1 MPRRYVPDRG
11 EIVWL
16 QFTPQVGHERAG
28 RSPALVISPRAYNE
42 KVGLALFC
50 PITSQIKGY
59 PFEVVLPRG
68 LKATG
73 AVLSDQIKS
82 LDWRAR
88 KAKRIDNAPRQVL
101 DEVLAKIALLV
112 ENA

>member
-1 MPRRYVPDRG
+1 MPRRYVPRRG
-11 EIVWL
+11 DIAWL
-16 QFTPQVGHERAG
+16 QFTPQAGHEQGG
-28 RSPALVISPRAYNE
+28 RRPALVISPRAYNE

-68 LKATG
+68 LG
-73 AVLSDQIKS
+73 VSGVVLSDQIKS
-82 LDWRAR
+82 LDWEAR
-88 KAKRIDNAPRQVL
+88 KVKRAGTAPRQVV

-112 ENA
+112 EKS